1 MHAHSCILNLDL
13 LYCGFRYYD
22 MSEDPPAELR
32 ARQERAVIES
42 SVSKTRSARV
52 ISLSFCHFGLVLFMV
67 L

>member
-1 MHAHSCILNLDL
+1 
-13 LYCGFRYYD
+13 

-52 ISLSFCHFGLVLFMV
+52 ISLSLSLSLIMTNQIMAVNKVLDSSTKNLIPFV